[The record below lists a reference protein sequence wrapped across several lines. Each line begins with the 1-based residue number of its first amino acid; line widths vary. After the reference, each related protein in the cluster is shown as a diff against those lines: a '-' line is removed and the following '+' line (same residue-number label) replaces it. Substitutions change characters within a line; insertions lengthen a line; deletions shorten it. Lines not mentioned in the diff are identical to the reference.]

1 MRAPERADPRP
12 VPPER
17 PEPDE
22 CCNGGC
28 DRCIFDVYAD
38 AMERYEADL
47 AAWQARHP
55 DVSRRE
61 RGIV

>member
-1 MRAPERADPRP
+1 MP

-17 PEPDE
+17 PQADE

-28 DRCIFDVYAD
+28 ERCIFDVYAD
-38 AMERYEADL
+38 ARERYEAEV
-47 AAWQARHP
+47 AAWKARHP
-55 DVSRRE
+55 EVSTGK

>member
-1 MRAPERADPRP
+1 VTAAQDGDPRP

-28 DRCIFDVYAD
+28 ERCIFDVYAD
-38 AMERYEADL
+38 ALERYEAEL
-47 AAWQARHP
+47 AAWTNRHP
-55 DVSRRE
+55 QLSTAKP
-61 RGIV
+61 GIV

>member
-1 MRAPERADPRP
+1 VASSEHDDPRP
-12 VPPER
+12 LPPER

-38 AMERYEADL
+38 AMERYEAEL

-55 DVSRRE
+55 GVSRDE
-61 RGIV
+61 RGVV